1 MRLVARIA
9 GKYQKAYQD
18 FDELISVGAFG
29 LWKAIQTFEMEKGF
43 KFSNYA
49 GKCIENEILMLIRKS
64 KNSDLEVSLEETIGD
79 NNDDELKLE
88 HILKSHN
95 SDIEEILERKD
106 NQKLAKEIVVALS
119 EKDAFIIS
127 LLYGLFGNHV
137 HTQAE
142 VAKIMGLSRSYVS
155 RLNMDIL
162 EKLKKELENP
172 KSRHKGKTPCSLF
185 ILLKGFSKE
194 EIFKVIDTL
203 TEEELILLDMRYGR
217 SLTHPK
223 TSPYWN
229 KFTSHKFYTKLLP
242 KMKQKLELNR
252 FYASTIKMSQGG
264 VGILS
269 PEELYNRAR
278 FNEIHSYL
286 LNLDYENAH
295 LALNKY
301 LRDNNLI
308 RFESFII
315 SLILL
320 SIKEGDTTF
329 TRPMLN
335 LVLLSKNSYFDIEK
349 YKEYFYEA
357 LKTDIN
363 EAALYLDIILNLNK
377 EQEMGENIEA
387 MEKAYNMYLQRSKK

>member
-1 MRLVARIA
+1 
-9 GKYQKAYQD
+9 
-18 FDELISVGAFG
+18 
-29 LWKAIQTFEMEKGF
+29 
-43 KFSNYA
+43 
-49 GKCIENEILMLIRKS
+49 
-64 KNSDLEVSLEETIGD
+64 
-79 NNDDELKLE
+79 
-88 HILKSHN
+88 
-95 SDIEEILERKD
+95 
-106 NQKLAKEIVVALS
+106 
-119 EKDAFIIS
+119 
-127 LLYGLFGNHV
+127 
-137 HTQAE
+137 
-142 VAKIMGLSRSYVS
+142 
-155 RLNMDIL
+155 
-162 EKLKKELENP
+162 
-172 KSRHKGKTPCSLF
+172 
-185 ILLKGFSKE
+185 
-194 EIFKVIDTL
+194 
-203 TEEELILLDMRYGR
+203 
-217 SLTHPK
+217 
-223 TSPYWN
+223 
-229 KFTSHKFYTKLLP
+229 
-242 KMKQKLELNR
+242 
-252 FYASTIKMSQGG
+252 MSQGG